1 MIEKNA
7 KNQRTTHANATA
19 VKKNANAT
27 ISGFSNRKNI
37 TNAIEVKKP

>member
-1 MIEKNA
+1 MLKTKE
-7 KNQRTTHANATA
+7 QHMQMQQLL
-19 VKKNANAT
+19 KKNANAT